1 MATNLATSHHTKG
14 YHGGMVAN
22 KRTDNCIALPRGRTV
37 VAVKGRKLV
46 LYIVYIGRGGA
57 DKR

>member
-22 KRTDNCIALPRGRTV
+22 KRTDNGIALPRGRTV

-46 LYIVYIGRGGA
+46 LYIVYILKNEE
-57 DKR
+57 D